1 MYYYKISGEP
11 IINKVYFRGNLKI
24 HIVGVLVVIIWG
36 IGNSLNPIATGKAG
50 VEISYGFSHT

>member
-11 IINKVYFRGNLKI
+11 SINKVYFRGNLKI

-36 IGNSLNPIATGKAG
+36 IGNSLNPIAAGKAW
-50 VEISYGFSHT
+50 VEISYGFSHI